1 MDTVDPLI
9 WISLFGLATAAIA
22 GVWATISSRRYD
34 RKFGRER
41 DRPKAP

>member
-1 MDTVDPLI
+1 MDTVDPLVWVYI
-9 WISLFGLATAAIA
+9 FGASV
-22 GVWATISSRRYD
+22 GVVGFVIVNISSRRYD